1 MTFTNNDWW
10 RDAVI
15 YQIYPRSFSDA
26 NGDGNGDLQGVIDRL
41 DYLQALGVDALW
53 LSPFY
58 PSPLADG
65 GYDVADYCDVDPR
78 LGTLDQFDEL
88 VAKAHERGIGIIV
101 DIVPNHTSDQH
112 RWFQEALAQGPES
125 EAAQRYVFRQGKG
138 EHGEL
143 PPTNW
148 LSNFGGSAWE
158 SCGDG
163 WYLHLFAKEQP
174 DLNWDNPEVR
184 HEFLRVLTF
193 WCDRGV
199 DGFRI
204 DVSHGLAKDLREPLR
219 DRIDPTLM
227 SPQATDGS
235 DPLWDRDAVHDI
247 YREWRDLFNQYTPAK
262 YAVGE
267 SWSPFTTRI
276 FQYAKPD
283 ELGAVFDFSAP
294 RLSARIA
301 MLSLPKP
308 PPPGCSA
315 TTMCHV
321 SPRVS
326 DCRAVQTSSSG

>member
-125 EAAQRYVFRQGKG
+125 IIILK
-138 EHGEL
+138 
-143 PPTNW
+143 
-148 LSNFGGSAWE
+148 
-158 SCGDG
+158 
-163 WYLHLFAKEQP
+163 
-174 DLNWDNPEVR
+174 
-184 HEFLRVLTF
+184 
-193 WCDRGV
+193 
-199 DGFRI
+199 
-204 DVSHGLAKDLREPLR
+204 
-219 DRIDPTLM
+219 
-227 SPQATDGS
+227 
-235 DPLWDRDAVHDI
+235 I
-247 YREWRDLFNQYTPAK
+247 YRAIKFALY
-262 YAVGE
+262 
-267 SWSPFTTRI
+267 I
-276 FQYAKPD
+276 
-283 ELGAVFDFSAP
+283 
-294 RLSARIA
+294 
-301 MLSLPKP
+301 
-308 PPPGCSA
+308 
-315 TTMCHV
+315 
-321 SPRVS
+321 
-326 DCRAVQTSSSG
+326 